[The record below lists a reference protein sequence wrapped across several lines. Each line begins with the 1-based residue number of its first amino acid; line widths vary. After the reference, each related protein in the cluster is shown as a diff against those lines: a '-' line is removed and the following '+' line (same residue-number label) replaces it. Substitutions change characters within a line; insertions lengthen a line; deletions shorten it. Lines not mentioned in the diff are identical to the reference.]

1 VGPYELVSPWF
12 VDYFSFIGYG
22 FHCQGV
28 TITDSQWSEN
38 VALETFLR
46 HPSMRVN
53 LFQDVGTRRVDRSA
67 AVRER

>member
-28 TITDSQWSEN
+28 TITDSQRSEN
-38 VALETFLR
+38 DPTEALLNF
-46 HPSMRVN
+46 PGAQM
-53 LFQDVGTRRVDRSA
+53 
-67 AVRER
+67 